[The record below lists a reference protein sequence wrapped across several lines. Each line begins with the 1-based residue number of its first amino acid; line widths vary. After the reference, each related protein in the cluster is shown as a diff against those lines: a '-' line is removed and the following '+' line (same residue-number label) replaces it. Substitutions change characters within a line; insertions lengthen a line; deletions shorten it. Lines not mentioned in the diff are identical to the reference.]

1 MYIVY
6 HIHVGLHVDHKFLL
20 KKNLKMQKSKEAIP
34 KKLWFNKNAIL
45 LGQKQ
50 LISNSNTFDTV

>member
-1 MYIVY
+1 
-6 HIHVGLHVDHKFLL
+6 
-20 KKNLKMQKSKEAIP
+20 MQKSKEAVP